1 MNEQTKQENLNHNAE
16 KAARAAVED
25 GKNINEAVRDITLE
39 ALSDGHLDSQ
49 KIREVIQ
56 AVLQGVSLGA
66 KGKGDRAEQALRE
79 AITGVDEALAK
90 SAEASKLAIEEA
102 AGRIKEFGSQDL
114 KHGLNDLRALEGMF
128 LDTVKNIAQASDGTA
143 RELLNDMEQHARNT
157 GTAVG
162 TTAKTAVERLSGK
175 LEKDVRESV
184 TADTDTALKV
194 GKQLSQAAAGFLE
207 GIAETLKK
215 TSSTEKEK

>member
-16 KAARAAVED
+16 KTARAAVED
-25 GKNINEAVRDITLE
+25 GKNINETVRDITLE
-39 ALSDGHLDSQ
+39 ALSDGHLDGQ
-49 KIREVIQ
+49 KIREVVQ
-56 AVLQGVSLGA
+56 AVLQGASLGA
-66 KGKGDRAEQALRE
+66 QEKGNRAEQALRE
-79 AITGVDEALAK
+79 AMAGVDEALAK

-162 TTAKTAVERLSGK
+162 TVVKTAVEQLSGK

-215 TSSTEKEK
+215 TGSTEKEK

>member
-25 GKNINEAVRDITLE
+25 GGNINEAVRDITLE

-49 KIREVIQ
+49 KIHEVIQ

-128 LDTVKNIAQASDGTA
+128 LDTVKDIAQASDGTA